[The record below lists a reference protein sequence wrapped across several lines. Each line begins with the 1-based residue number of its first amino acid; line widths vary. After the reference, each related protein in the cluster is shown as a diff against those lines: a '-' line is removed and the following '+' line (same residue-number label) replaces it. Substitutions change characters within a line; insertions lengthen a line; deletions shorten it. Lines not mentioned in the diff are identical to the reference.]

1 MKELKNKFHK
11 YLYII
16 YNYILLNMITLKIKY
31 TTTEG
36 GLNLIKEYRKQYS
49 SVLHYAYNRRY
60 EGISEKNIEHQ
71 INLLNNIPL
80 IKSYLKRCAV
90 KNATQLIK
98 DGDNKQLIFGGK
110 KNFIDR
116 CKCKIKRD
124 EFLNKRLSNLYIIG
138 EVNYHGNR
146 FININEDLESFIFK
160 PTRKD
165 KLILTIDGRYKRYKP
180 ILNKLYHLQNDKQIS
195 ITYELDNEYIYLTYD
210 ETLLNQ
216 FVDYNPIKNRIFA
229 IDLNPNYVGWSVVD
243 WKNSSKFEVVKSGVV
258 SIKDINDIDF
268 GLNGKSSNS
277 KERIY
282 INNKRTFETY
292 EISKLLVNTAIYYK
306 CEVFGLEELNIK
318 SKDTT
323 RGKRYNKLVN
333 NVWNRTKL
341 VNNIKKRCNVY
352 SIRVMLAKP
361 NYSSFVG
368 NFLFRDLNLPDMTLA
383 SIEIGRRCYEFK
395 IQYIDKT
402 KDKRKNII
410 LPDVNDFCDR
420 YVKSLEEFNI
430 PGEIKDLVGV
440 YNFLKNAKSRYRVS
454 LDDLSHLEFSRCF
467 SNKSKVKK
475 IIIYN

>member
-1 MKELKNKFHK
+1 MT
-11 YLYII
+11 
-16 YNYILLNMITLKIKY
+16 TLKIKY
-31 TTTEG
+31 TTSED

-60 EGISEKNIEHQ
+60 EGVSEKNIEHQ
-71 INLLNNIPL
+71 ISSLNNIPL
-80 IKSYLKRCAV
+80 VKSYLKRCAV

-110 KNFIDR
+110 KNFIAR
-116 CKCKIKRD
+116 CKGKITKD
-124 EFLNKRLSNLYIIG
+124 EFLNKRLGKLFIIG
-138 EVNYHGNR
+138 ETNYHGNR
-146 FININEDLESFIFK
+146 FVIINEDLESFIFK

-165 KLILTIDGRYKRYKP
+165 KLILTIDGRYKRYKS
-180 ILNKLYHLQNDKQIS
+180 ILNKLYHLQQDKQIS
-195 ITYELDNEYIYLTYD
+195 ITYQLDNEYIYLTYD

-216 FVDYNPIKNRIFA
+216 FFDKPIKNRIFA

-243 WKNSSKFEVVKSGVV
+243 WKNGSKFEVVKSGVI

-268 GLNGKSSNS
+268 RLKGKSSES
-277 KERIY
+277 KERKY

-292 EISKLLVNTAIYYK
+292 EISKLLVNTAKYYR

-318 SKDTT
+318 SKDTN
-323 RGKRYNKLVN
+323 RGKHYNKLVN

-352 SIRVMLAKP
+352 NIKVMLAKP

-368 NFLFRDLNLPDMTLA
+368 NFLFRDLKLPDMVLA
-383 SIEIGRRCYEFK
+383 SIEISRRCYEFK
-395 IQYIDKT
+395 AQYIDKT

-410 LPDVNDFCDR
+410 LPDVNDFNDR

-430 PGEIKDLVGV
+430 PVEIKDLDKI
-440 YNFLKNAKSRYRVS
+440 YYFLKNAKSRYRVS
-454 LDDLSHLEFSRCF
+454 LDELNHLEFSRCF
-467 SNKSKVKK
+467 SNKSKIKK
-475 IIIYN
+475 ILITLHKNL